1 MSVNNLIC
9 TLVDPLNAPNW
20 FPNKCYCFH
29 SKIISNGVH
38 CGVFA
43 TFESTT
49 WLLSV
54 IKSSLSKR
62 IIKLY
67 HLYPDNSIKTRKQID
82 CNAYLLGEATVSEWI
97 WVSFYW
103 IQFVVTVTDACAV
116 WVNTLCW
123 GDTVCTVTSSQW
135 CSLSILHL
143 NPITCYS

>member
-62 IIKLY
+62 I
-67 HLYPDNSIKTRKQID
+67 
-82 CNAYLLGEATVSEWI
+82 
-97 WVSFYW
+97 
-103 IQFVVTVTDACAV
+103 
-116 WVNTLCW
+116 
-123 GDTVCTVTSSQW
+123 
-135 CSLSILHL
+135 
-143 NPITCYS
+143 